1 MLVALPMS
9 AQKVSVEA
17 KIDSTV
23 IFIGQQTGFHL
34 GVTVKDGQ
42 KVQFPQYQPLDNIIP
57 GIEVVEIPRNL
68 MTDIFV
74 YQLTIPS
81 LRLKTRSITFL
92 R

>member
-1 MLVALPMS
+1 LTKKIYILLWALMLVALPMS

-57 GIEVVEIPRNL
+57 GIEVVEIYPE
-68 MTDIFV
+68 T
-74 YQLTIPS
+74 
-81 LRLKTRSITFL
+81 
-92 R
+92 